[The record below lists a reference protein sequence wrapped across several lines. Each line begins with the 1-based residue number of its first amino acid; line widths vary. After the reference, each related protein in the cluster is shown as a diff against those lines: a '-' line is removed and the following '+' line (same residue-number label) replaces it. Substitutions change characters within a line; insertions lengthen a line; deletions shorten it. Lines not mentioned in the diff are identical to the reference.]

1 MAIAFSMPL
10 KVVQRMVYKVKIK
23 TISKGIGDP
32 IRIQGFKGSRIQV
45 K

>member
-1 MAIAFSMPL
+1 MAIAFSMPS
-10 KVVQRMVYKVKIK
+10 KMVQRMVYKVKTKI
-23 TISKGIGDP
+23 TSKRIGDP